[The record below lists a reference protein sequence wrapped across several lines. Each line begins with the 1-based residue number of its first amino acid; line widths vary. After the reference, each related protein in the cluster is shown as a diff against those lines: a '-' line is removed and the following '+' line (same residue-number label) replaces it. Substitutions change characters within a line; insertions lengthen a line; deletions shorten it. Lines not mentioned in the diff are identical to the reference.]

1 MVVKGFRNSFAAAIY
16 VAALAAL
23 GLHISHGMQSMLQT
37 FGVTSEKTLPFMIK
51 AAIIGAVVI
60 FIGYIAIPASVMAGI
75 IKG

>member
-1 MVVKGFRNSFAAAIY
+1 
-16 VAALAAL
+16 
-23 GLHISHGMQSMLQT
+23 
-37 FGVTSEKTLPFMIK
+37 MIK